1 MDKKDYF
8 INCTAMAIVNHTCE
22 IHKISVEERQKYND
36 ELFDFAVNKIK
47 ELIKERVNNETHL

>member
-1 MDKKDYF
+1 MEKKDYL

-22 IHKISVEERQKYND
+22 LHKIPLKERQEHND

-47 ELIKERVNNETHL
+47 ELIILKEGL